1 MQTTPY
7 HSGRLSAIG
16 IALLIAGLI
25 LGGCAHRSSP
35 STPTDGSVSSTPS
48 AAPNRNTPNRQSK
61 SPESSGSKPRSKST
75 KPRASHDLLS
85 GKPISQEED
94 RRAEAHAQFGAG
106 LIADLRDDEK
116 SALEHYE
123 KAVRSDPTQD
133 GLSLDVARRHLVNK
147 EPEKAIAVLRESI
160 AGGGSGVLSAFL
172 ASIYAS
178 LGRNAEAIEAN
189 LEAIKRAPTLLI
201 GYQNL
206 SQLYLKEGKPDEA
219 IKVLERAGE
228 IKDPSAQYLVELAE
242 LWIGQPQLKPEAKA
256 LVRKRATELLDRVMA
271 MTDKPAVVEQR
282 AADAYMLVG
291 QNAKAIDLYLKLV
304 EKYPQATP
312 LRERLADL
320 FLQSRDSKR
329 AIEQMEAL
337 IKEELSRY
345 PQAYLILGSLALQE
359 NKFKDA
365 EDYLR
370 KAVVLT
376 PTFEPAYYD
385 LAIAQVNSGNVKAGL
400 ETLDDARHRFS
411 ETFQTEFLSGLALAR
426 LKDYSNAVRRFT
438 AAEVIARTRETNRL
452 THFFYFQLGS
462 AHERNQNFEES
473 EKHFR
478 KAIDLMPDFAEA
490 LNYLGYMWV
499 EKGIKLDE
507 AKKLI
512 DKAVRLE
519 PKNGAFLD
527 SQAWLLFKQG
537 KPKEALAPM
546 LKAIENTPEPDP
558 TLFDHLGDIYHGIG
572 DGRRAVEAWRKALK
586 LEPNPEIQ
594 KKVDAAEGQ
603 STK

>member
-1 MQTTPY
+1 MQTTPIIL
-7 HSGRLSAIG
+7 GRRLSIAT
-16 IALLIAGLI
+16 ALLIAGLV
-25 LGGCAHRSSP
+25 LGGCAHSPHSGVAGGGSS
-35 STPTDGSVSSTPS
+35 
-48 AAPNRNTPNRQSK
+48 
-61 SPESSGSKPRSKST
+61 PRSKS
-75 KPRASHDLLS
+75 KASRELLN
-85 GKPISQEED
+85 GKPISPEEE

-106 LIADLRDDEK
+106 LIADLRDEDK
-116 SALEHYE
+116 LALEHYE
-123 KAVRSDPTQD
+123 RAVQSDPSQD
-133 GLSLDVARRHLVNK
+133 GLALDVARRHLVNK
-147 EPEKAIAVLRESI
+147 DSEKAITVLREAI
-160 AGGGSGVLSAFL
+160 GAGGSGVLSAFL

-178 LGRNAEAIEAN
+178 LGRNAEAIDSN
-189 LEAIKRAPTLLI
+189 LEAIKRSPSLLI
-201 GYQNL
+201 GHQNL
-206 SQLYLKEGKPDEA
+206 SQLYLKEGKPEESL
-219 IKVLERAGE
+219 KVLERAGE
-228 IKDPSAQYLVELAE
+228 LKNASAQYLVELAE
-242 LWIGQPQLKPEAKA
+242 LWIGQPQPKPETKA
-256 LVRKRATELLDRVMA
+256 LVRKRATELLDRVML
-271 MTDKPAVVEQR
+271 MTDNPAMVQQR

-337 IKEELSRY
+337 IKEEPSRY
-345 PQAYLILGSLALQE
+345 PQAYLILGSLALQD
-359 NKFKDA
+359 NKFKEA

-385 LAIAQVNSGNVKAGL
+385 LAIAQVNSGNVRAGL
-400 ETLDDARHRFS
+400 ETLDDARRRFS

-426 LKDYSNAVRRFT
+426 MKDYSNAVRRFT
-438 AAEVIARTRETNRL
+438 TAEIIARTRETNRL

-462 AHERNQNFEES
+462 AHERNQNYEES

-478 KAIDLMPDFAEA
+478 KAIEIMPDFAEA

-512 DKAVRLE
+512 DRAVRLE

-527 SQAWLLFKQG
+527 SQAWLLYKQG
-537 KPKEALAPM
+537 KPKEALGPM

-558 TLFDHLGDIYHGIG
+558 TLFDHLGDIYQALG
-572 DGRRAVEAWRKALK
+572 DVRRAMESWRKSLK
-586 LEPNPEIQ
+586 IEPNPEIQ
-594 KKVDAAEGQ
+594 KKLDASEAAPG
-603 STK
+603 K